1 VTWRVHDTLMLMR
14 LLLSSVSIGALRCIR
29 LRMRSVLHPY
39 ASIAVL
45 TSCDCLPPAA
55 KRQCAGAQGTC
66 QQLEKSYFR
75 LTSAPD
81 PSVVRPPTVLR
92 RALDRLLRL
101 LRDGAVQYFYAV
113 DQFKGMRQVLL
124 RASLRALGALV
135 APKLSS
141 SGVMIRWCKF

>member
-1 VTWRVHDTLMLMR
+1 MHLLVVIEAVLSLQSRSSGIAVPSAASGSPRSCHDRCTTCR
-14 LLLSSVSIGALRCIR
+14 LRYSATGCLPLLSLPAW
-29 LRMRSVLHPY
+29 VL
-39 ASIAVL
+39 
-45 TSCDCLPPAA
+45 
-55 KRQCAGAQGTC
+55 QGTC
-66 QQLEKSYFR
+66 PKLEKSYFR

-124 RASLRALGALV
+124 RPSL
-135 APKLSS
+135 
-141 SGVMIRWCKF
+141 GVP

>member
-1 VTWRVHDTLMLMR
+1 MHMLCVIN
-14 LLLSSVSIGALRCIR
+14 LCWHSSLRCHPVASRYKTR
-29 LRMRSVLHPY
+29 LHWLQQVRLTTRQAMLKGRFCGVPTCLFDAEPLH
-39 ASIAVL
+39 VGL
-45 TSCDCLPPAA
+45 
-55 KRQCAGAQGTC
+55 QGTC

-113 DQFKGMRQVLL
+113 DQFKGMRQVLQAWL
-124 RASLRALGALV
+124 HCPPV
-135 APKLSS
+135 
-141 SGVMIRWCKF
+141 CT